1 MCYNINMMILMCP
14 MKYNKKKKK
23 NWFLKTIDSVKNFYN
38 KKIIKSRI
46 KFNMMETIVFMLIV
60 FAFGLI
66 IGGIIMYGKGAFS
79 SSSTSINE
87 FATAYNEIVN
97 SYYKDIDG
105 DKLLEAGISGMI
117 NYLGDPYSS
126 YMSKEVADDFNENI
140 DGTYQGIGA
149 EIKYDKDGK
158 VQLGKIFD
166 DSPAYKA
173 GLKENDYL
181 LKVNGEN
188 INDKS
193 LNTIANMVKGEVG
206 TKVSLTILRDKEE
219 KELSIT
225 RGTVDNISVKG
236 EIYERN
242 NKKIGYIMISIF
254 ANNTDDQFKKEL
266 AKLEESGID
275 SLIIDVRGNSG
286 GYLITANEIISMFIK
301 KGEPIYQLKT
311 KDDIDIVYDKTE
323 EARNYPIV
331 VLIDGGSASASEL
344 LVGALSEIYGAK
356 LVGTKTFGK
365 GKVQKIST
373 LSNGSLYK
381 YTYQEWLT
389 PRGNY
394 IDLKGIEPTIEEKYV
409 YSKEGKDNQLEKA
422 IEVILK

>member
-1 MCYNINMMILMCP
+1 
-14 MKYNKKKKK
+14 MKNDKKKKK
-23 NWFLKTIDSVKNFYN
+23 NFFRRVFDDIKTFYN

-66 IGGIIMYGKGAFS
+66 IGGIIMYGKGAFA

-97 SYYKDIDG
+97 SYYKDIDS

-126 YMSKEVADDFNENI
+126 YMSKEVAEDFNENI
-140 DGTYQGIGA
+140 EGTYQGIGA
-149 EIKYDKDGK
+149 EIKYDKDG
-158 VQLGKIFD
+158 VIQLGRIFEN
-166 DSPAYKA
+166 SPAEKA
-173 GLKENDYL
+173 GLLENDYL
-181 LKVNGEN
+181 LKVNGE
-188 INDKS
+188 DVTKRTLS
-193 LNTIANMVKGEVG
+193 DIAEMVKGETG
-206 TKVSLTILRDKEE
+206 TKVIITVKRDNEE
-219 KELSIT
+219 KELTIT

-236 EIYERN
+236 EILERN
-242 NKKIGYIMISIF
+242 NKKIGYIIISIF
-254 ANNTDDQFKKEL
+254 ASNTASQFKDELNRIEKE
-266 AKLEESGID
+266 GID

-286 GYLITANEIISMFIK
+286 GYLTTANEIISMFIK

-311 KDDIDIVYDKTE
+311 KENIEIVYDKTDE
-323 EARNYPIV
+323 ERTYPIV
-331 VLIDGGSASASEL
+331 VLTNSGSASASEL
-344 LVGALSEIYGAK
+344 LVGALSEIYKAT

-365 GKVQKIST
+365 GKVQKVST

-389 PRGNY
+389 PKGNY
-394 IDLKGIEPTIEEKYV
+394 IDTKGIQPTIEEKYV
-409 YSKEGKDNQLEKA
+409 YDKEGKDNQLEKA